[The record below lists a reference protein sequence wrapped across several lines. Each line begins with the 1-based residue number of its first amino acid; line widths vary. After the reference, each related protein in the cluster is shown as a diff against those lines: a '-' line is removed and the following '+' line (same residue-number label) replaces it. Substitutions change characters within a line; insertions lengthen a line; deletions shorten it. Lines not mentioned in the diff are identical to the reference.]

1 MLDALTKEDDSGAR
15 GARVAPALSGRRRN
29 NNAHNPPE
37 STNRATN
44 QTTDRQRRPEL
55 DNSTQMVEPAGN
67 NTANAEVPRFL
78 VKINESLF
86 SRATAKQIF
95 MIDMDLQKS
104 KRDKI
109 KERPLPKKN
118 ESKVKSD
125 RDIKVP
131 AQPKK
136 ASPVKKAPH
145 ESKRSEGNETL
156 NNLNSN
162 TTEIVAN
169 VQQQYK
175 MGFGL
180 QDEIIEPK
188 QLQNDS
194 FNLSNYSPKSE

>member
-1 MLDALTKEDDSGAR
+1 
-15 GARVAPALSGRRRN
+15 
-29 NNAHNPPE
+29 
-37 STNRATN
+37 
-44 QTTDRQRRPEL
+44 
-55 DNSTQMVEPAGN
+55 
-67 NTANAEVPRFL
+67 
-78 VKINESLF
+78 
-86 SRATAKQIF
+86 

-118 ESKVKSD
+118 QPKVKSD

-131 AQPKK
+131 VQPKK
-136 ASPVKKAPH
+136 ASPVKKAAH
-145 ESKRSEGNETL
+145 EPKRSEGNETMSY
-156 NNLNSN
+156 LNSN

-175 MGFGL
+175 MGLGL